1 MFPIIASQLLSLPEG
16 ASTQASQ
23 RLPWSNGSLL
33 SAKLAPSDSPGMAQ
47 VILGAYRL
55 VAKVPPSTPMGD
67 IWLQLV
73 NRDMPAQFRLLN
85 STQVET
91 ELAKMLQKAASH
103 SPEPKA
109 TKATQNAEQ
118 GWGKL
123 DTSSLPFAA
132 EVAAHGNFLMV
143 RDRESRH
150 RDVLLSSTVD
160 GDQFRLL
167 GRVDLEQLGS
177 VAFNLQGGDSRDWHL
192 KLFSINPQ
200 LLSYLRA
207 HFNIWLEDEQ
217 ATHKNLDGEVI
228 YGMPENMATLARG
241 VRA

>member
-1 MFPIIASQLLSLPEG
+1 MFPIVVSQLLSLPEG
-16 ASTQASQ
+16 ASTQTSQ

-33 SAKLAPSDSPGMAQ
+33 TAKLAPSDSPGMAQ
-47 VILGAYRL
+47 VIIGGFRL
-55 VAKVPPSTPMGD
+55 VAKVPPTTPMGD

-73 NRDMPAQFRLLN
+73 NRDMPAQFRLL
-85 STQVET
+85 SSSQVET
-91 ELAKMLQKAASH
+91 ELAKMLHKAASN
-103 SPEPKA
+103 SNEPKA
-109 TKATQNAEQ
+109 TKQHGEQ

-123 DTSSLPFAA
+123 DTSSLPFPA
-132 EVAAHGNFLMV
+132 EVAAHGNFLMI

-177 VAFNLQGGDSRDWHL
+177 VAFNLQGGESRDWHL

-207 HFNIWLEDEQ
+207 HFNIWLEEEQ
-217 ATHKNLDGEVI
+217 ARHKNLDGEVI
-228 YGMPENMATLARG
+228 YGLPETMAALAKG

>member
-1 MFPIIASQLLSLPEG
+1 MFPIVVSQLLSLPEG

-33 SAKLAPSDSPGMAQ
+33 SAKLAPSDSPGMVQ
-47 VILGAYRL
+47 VVIGAFRL

-73 NRDMPAQFRLLN
+73 NRDMPAQFRLL
-85 STQVET
+85 SSAQVET
-91 ELAKMLQKAASH
+91 ELAKMLHKAASG
-103 SPEPKA
+103 SGEAKA
-109 TKATQNAEQ
+109 TRQNAEQ
-118 GWGKL
+118 GWSKL
-123 DTSSLPFAA
+123 DTGSLPFAA
-132 EVAAHGNFLMV
+132 ELAAHGNFLMI
-143 RDRESRH
+143 RDRESSH

-177 VAFNLQGGDSRDWHL
+177 VAFNLQGGDARDWHL
-192 KLFSINPQ
+192 KIFSINPQ
-200 LLSYLRA
+200 LLSFLRA

-217 ATHKNLDGEVI
+217 LRYKNLEGEVL
-228 YGMPENMATLARG
+228 YGMPETMSALARG
-241 VRA
+241 IQR